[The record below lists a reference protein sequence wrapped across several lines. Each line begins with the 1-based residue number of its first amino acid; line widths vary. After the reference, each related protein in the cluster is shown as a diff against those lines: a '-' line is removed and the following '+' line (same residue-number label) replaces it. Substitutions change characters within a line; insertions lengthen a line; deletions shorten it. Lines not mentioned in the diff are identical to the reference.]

1 LHSFLDC
8 PTILQKGVEIFGVIF
23 WVTPDKTGCQEEKDN
38 PYNDLQHLWGENIP
52 DEQLP
57 R

>member
-1 LHSFLDC
+1 LDC